1 MFGLGG
7 RGGGLCETI
16 ICQVDV
22 WTYRDVEEPSDKTM
36 QAKTE
41 CRVQH
46 HKGHHGTLKVP
57 ERLAPMEEL

>member
-1 MFGLGG
+1 M
-7 RGGGLCETI
+7 CETV
-16 ICQVDV
+16 ICQIDV
-22 WTYRDVEEPSDKTM
+22 GTYRDVEEPSDKTM